1 MAIGSWDVLS
11 PFEPP
16 HLDSV
21 TGLTVVGGR
30 LVSGSKDKHLRLWAL
45 DHAVNNSKHTFY
57 AFNDYVTTVQG
68 NRKSKIGVPNAPLFY
83 AGSKD
88 GQVKACYV
96 KNDRI

>member
-1 MAIGSWDVLS
+1 MNTNNFDILS

-21 TGLTVVGGR
+21 TGLAVSRGK

-45 DHAVNNSKHTFY
+45 DHSINNSKHTLHV
-57 AFNDYVTTVQG
+57 FNDYVNTLHCPTG
-68 NRKSKIGVPNAPLFY
+68 HSLIY

-88 GQVKACYV
+88 GQVKVCFT
-96 KNDRI
+96 KNEKI